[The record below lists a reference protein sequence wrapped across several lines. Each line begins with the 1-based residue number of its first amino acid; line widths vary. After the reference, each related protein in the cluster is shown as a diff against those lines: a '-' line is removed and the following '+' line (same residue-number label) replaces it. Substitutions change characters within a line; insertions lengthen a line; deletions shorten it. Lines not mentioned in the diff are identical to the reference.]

1 MSCDAS
7 HITRILLQ
15 ALIRQELSYSAIFTR
30 LHFQS
35 KAKTPSGK
43 LLPVTN
49 RNMSTKGYNQ
59 PTLVSCAHLTSNTD
73 STTAKT
79 PGSFTERSASG
90 MPGIASGLPTSHMG
104 GQSQVIEEPRT
115 PVATT
120 FDSYHSSCA
129 KQDQQSSVARS
140 RPRHPAHLSH
150 IQGQR
155 KYGGRDSLN
164 KRSQP
169 HWRPHPYYI
178 PDSRRRSIRST
189 SPTGYH
195 AADGAIVRHHTPV
208 RGRTDAL
215 SSDYTDPAAQLQAKA
230 DADKF
235 LSELASELSMTEV
248 LRTSHISSPKTLSR
262 EDLNASPSV
271 LHASERPC
279 TKGGSVTE
287 EVTDHNTKF
296 EPAAC
301 CEDTTATEE
310 RLRLQHT
317 IRSLEDEIEGLRTGL
332 NSRRYVQTPTFVS
345 LISL

>member
-1 MSCDAS
+1 
-7 HITRILLQ
+7 
-15 ALIRQELSYSAIFTR
+15 
-30 LHFQS
+30 
-35 KAKTPSGK
+35 
-43 LLPVTN
+43 
-49 RNMSTKGYNQ
+49 
-59 PTLVSCAHLTSNTD
+59 
-73 STTAKT
+73 
-79 PGSFTERSASG
+79 
-90 MPGIASGLPTSHMG
+90 MG
-104 GQSQVIEEPRT
+104 RQSQLIDALRK

-120 FDSYHSSCA
+120 SDSTHSSCA

-140 RPRHPAHLSH
+140 RPHHQAHMSNF
-150 IQGQR
+150 QRQR
-155 KYGGRDSLN
+155 KYGGRDSMN

-169 HWRPHPYYI
+169 HWRIHPYSI
-178 PDSRRRSIRST
+178 PDSRRMSIRST
-189 SPTGYH
+189 SPTEYH
-195 AADGAIVRHHTPV
+195 AADGATVRHHTPV
-208 RGRTDAL
+208 RGRTSAL

-235 LSELASELSMTEV
+235 LSELASELTMTEL
-248 LRTSHISSPKTLSR
+248 LRTSRISSPTTVSR

-271 LHASERPC
+271 LHASERSC
-279 TKGGSVTE
+279 TKSGSVTE

-296 EPAAC
+296 EPAAY